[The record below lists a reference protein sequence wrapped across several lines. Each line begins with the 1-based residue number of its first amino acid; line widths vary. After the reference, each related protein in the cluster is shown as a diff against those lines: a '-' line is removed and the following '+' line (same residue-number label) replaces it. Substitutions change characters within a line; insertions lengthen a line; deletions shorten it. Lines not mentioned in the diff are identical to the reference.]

1 LSIDWL
7 LAALS
12 TNGRTAEA
20 FARMRPWLTLD
31 LPEAT
36 KLQLRAIDVDYILHR
51 DELKNQSWIIPSKQ
65 HEAHIAD
72 PSDPSTCKW
81 SLNVSYPPLVKERLG
96 VRLRAI
102 PAVAAEGA
110 ANTVDLLTLTDP
122 AVTRSKAC
130 LPGGTGSGLIST
142 TGVIPPSG
150 GPTTALQL
158 NYTESANPSGAD
170 ATVGCSLNLYAIPVN
185 LTTNRVLEITVHGDG
200 SGALL
205 AVQLQDVGNGF
216 RDWFVTLNFNG
227 WRTMSLGLP
236 AGRALYTHAGGKL
249 PSPGDNKMA
258 MRDFNWAHTLAL
270 NLYVTS
276 VPSAMIYIG
285 SLSALP
291 ETAATVGVGSTLTI
305 GGAVSVTVPMQL
317 HGVPCA
323 VGGRG
328 PEGGGG
334 HLGEN
339 NCEDYVECADVS
351 NASSCRVFDANNNEL
366 KQPRRAGLRAASP
379 AAAANTNPSRS
390 HAAAPTILGNTIG
403 YSAAA
408 GSLARVEVTV
418 FEHSDDKLGPF

>member
-1 LSIDWL
+1 
-7 LAALS
+7 
-12 TNGRTAEA
+12 
-20 FARMRPWLTLD
+20 MRPWLTLN
-31 LPEAT
+31 LPEET
-36 KLQLRAIDVDYILHR
+36 KLQLRAVDVDYILHR
-51 DELKNQSWIIPSKQ
+51 DEAKNQSWIVPSKK

-81 SLNVSYPPLVKERLG
+81 SLNVSYPPLVKQRVG

-102 PAVAAEGA
+102 PAVAAADTG
-110 ANTVDLLTLTDP
+110 NTVDLLSLSDP
-122 AVTRSKAC
+122 EVKRSKAC
-130 LPGGTGSGLIST
+130 LPGGTDSGLIST
-142 TGVIPPSG
+142 AGVTPPSG

-158 NYTESANPSGAD
+158 NYTESSNPSGSY
-170 ATVGCSLNLYAIPVN
+170 ATVGCSLNLYTTPVN

-216 RDWFVTLNFNG
+216 RDWFVTLSFNG
-227 WRTMSLGLP
+227 WRTVRLGLP
-236 AGRALYTHAGGKL
+236 AGRTLYTHAGGKL
-249 PSPGDNKMA
+249 PSPADNKMA

-270 NLYVTS
+270 NFYVTDAS
-276 VPSAMIYIG
+276 SAMIYIG
-285 SLSALP
+285 SLSALS
-291 ETAATVGVGSTLTI
+291 ETPATVGVGSTLTI
-305 GGAVSVTVPMQL
+305 GGVVALTVPVQL

-334 HLGEN
+334 HAGEN

-366 KQPRRAGLRAASP
+366 NLTRRAGP
-379 AAAANTNPSRS
+379 G
-390 HAAAPTILGNTIG
+390 APTATENVGQQLPATAVLGNAIE
-403 YSAAA
+403 YSAAT